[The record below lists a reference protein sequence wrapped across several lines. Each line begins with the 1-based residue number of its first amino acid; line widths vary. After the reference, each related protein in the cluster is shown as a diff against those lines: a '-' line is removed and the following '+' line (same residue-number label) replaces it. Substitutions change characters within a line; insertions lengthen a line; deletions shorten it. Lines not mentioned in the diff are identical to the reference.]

1 MGYFKPNTKKAIK
14 LAIAI
19 KGLTASLTAMAFIS
33 EKPNVMLII
42 MIVGAIANEAIN
54 FLSDDTKDSNQFYN
68 RLFIKSITI

>member
-19 KGLTASLTAMAFIS
+19 KGLTASLATMAYMND
-33 EKPNVMLII
+33 KPNLMFGV

-54 FLSDDTKDSNQFYN
+54 FLSDNTKD
-68 RLFIKSITI
+68 

>member
-19 KGLTASLTAMAFIS
+19 KGLTASLAAMAYMND
-33 EKPNVMLII
+33 KPNLMFGV

-54 FLSDDTKDSNQFYN
+54 FLSDNTKN
-68 RLFIKSITI
+68 

>member
-42 MIVGAIANEAIN
+42 MIVGAAANEAIN
-54 FLSDDTKDSNQFYN
+54 FLSDDTKDNN
-68 RLFIKSITI
+68 

>member
-19 KGLTASLTAMAFIS
+19 KGLTASLAAMAYMND
-33 EKPNVMLII
+33 KPNLMFIV

-54 FLSDDTKDSNQFYN
+54 FLSDNTKD
-68 RLFIKSITI
+68 